1 MSTTSPLPE
10 RDNQQ
15 KQTAAERMTKV
26 TERTIAFVIDAS
38 ASRASSESEGKCGAS
53 ITTNRLLVSRPSK
66 NIRVHDVNRCA

>member
-15 KQTAAERMTKV
+15 KQTGAEPMTKV

-38 ASRASSESEGKCGAS
+38 ASRASSESEGKQRS
-53 ITTNRLLVSRPSK
+53 IHNYKSSFSFSSVQKHPGSR
-66 NIRVHDVNRCA
+66 R